1 MNLMFFAVAL
11 TMMLVALSF
20 AATPLIMSY
29 SRQNAGFAKMPL
41 LAVIVVVGLAIA
53 LYAIIGRPGVSS
65 RVSPASN
72 AGTEIQPS
80 QSDTQKDKAASVD
93 SLLAGLEERLC
104 ADPDDGKGWLLLA
117 QSYDHMGRASDAA
130 EAYKRAAALDV
141 TDEALQARLN
151 SSSSTAVESAG
162 EIRGRISLADS
173 VADQVEPNDV
183 IFITVKAGG
192 DPMPLAVLRRSA
204 AELPFDFVLSDENSM
219 VKGSGIAT
227 ASEVVVTAKI
237 SKSGDALNTATGL
250 EAASQPFEPR
260 NAKFLELVVGSATQD
275 SNAK

>member
-53 LYAIIGRPGVSS
+53 LYVVIGRPGVSS

-72 AGTEIQPS
+72 AGTEIQPA
-80 QSDTQKDKAASVD
+80 QSNTQKDKAASVD
-93 SLLAGLEERLC
+93 SLLAGLEERLR

-117 QSYDHMGRASDAA
+117 QSYDHMGRAADAA

-141 TDEALQARLN
+141 TDDALQARLS

-183 IFITVKAGG
+183 IFIVAKAGG

-204 AELPFDFVLSDENSM
+204 AGLPFDFVLSDENSM

-250 EAASQPFEPR
+250 EAASQPFEPQSDR
-260 NAKFLELVVGSATQD
+260 FLELVIGSAAQN
-275 SNAK
+275 SEAK